1 MTAQRPHS
9 VSVAGVIVDD
19 HGRALLIKRRDNGH
33 WEPPGGVLEP
43 GETIPEALQ
52 REVLE
57 ETGIKIALPATLTG
71 VYKNMTALI
80 VSMVFRCEAIDGTPT
95 IGEETRELRWVTREE
110 VSEPVIHEPVNGG
123 ADASMADAETVEPQ
137 AANVTSKRR
146 AAKGAVKPLFQAPAG
161 EPDDLKKITG
171 VGPVLEQKLRD
182 LGITRYD
189 QIAAFS
195 GEDVENI
202 DKALNI
208 KGRVQRDDWVG
219 QAKTLAAG

>member
-110 VSEPVIHEPVNGG
+110 VSEL
-123 ADASMADAETVEPQ
+123 ADEAYAVRVLDAMDVCSPP
-137 AANVTSKRR
+137 AVR
-146 AAKGAVKPLFQAPAG
+146 AHDGVKL
-161 EPDDLKKITG
+161 
-171 VGPVLEQKLRD
+171 V
-182 LGITRYD
+182 
-189 QIAAFS
+189 
-195 GEDVENI
+195 
-202 DKALNI
+202 
-208 KGRVQRDDWVG
+208 
-219 QAKTLAAG
+219 